1 MSDDV
6 ILVEID
12 GSGVGWLTLNRPA
25 THNAFDD
32 ALIAR
37 MTEALEGLGANADV
51 RAVVLAANGKSFS
64 AGADLGWMRRVAEY
78 TFEQNVDDAMGLAR
92 MLRTLDRLPKPTI
105 ARVQGAALG
114 GGVGLVAA
122 CDIAIAADTATFA
135 LTEVKLGL
143 VPGAISPYVIAA
155 IGARQ
160 ARRYFPTA
168 ERFDAVRALEMGL
181 VHMIA
186 PADGLDGA
194 VGEVL
199 ETLAAN
205 GPQSMAAAKD
215 LVYAI
220 AGRPIDEDV
229 MRESA
234 ERIARARASDE
245 GRARVQAFLDRRRG
259 G

>member
-12 GSGVGWLTLNRPA
+12 GSGVGWLILNRPA

-37 MTEALEGLGANADV
+37 MTEALNGLGANADV

-122 CDIAIAADTATFA
+122 CDIAVAADTATFA

-160 ARRYFPTA
+160 ARRYFLTA
-168 ERFDAVRALEMGL
+168 ERFDAARALEMGL

-205 GPQSMAAAKD
+205 GPQAMAAAKD

>member
-1 MSDDV
+1 MTADTVLVDV
-6 ILVEID
+6 D
-12 GSGVGWLTLNRPA
+12 THGVGWLTLNRPEA
-25 THNAFDD
+25 HNAFDD
-32 ALIAR
+32 VLIAR
-37 MTEALEGLGANADV
+37 LTEALEGLGANPDV

-64 AGADLGWMRRVAEY
+64 AGADLGWIRRVAEY
-78 TFEQNVDDAMGLAR
+78 TFEQNVDDAMALAR

-122 CDIAIAADTATFA
+122 CDIAVAADTATFA

-160 ARRYFPTA
+160 ARRYFLTA
-168 ERFDAVRALEMGL
+168 ERFDAARASDLGL
-181 VHMIA
+181 VHLVA
-186 PADGLDGA
+186 PAEQLGPA
-194 VGEVL
+194 VDNLL
-199 ETLAAN
+199 ETIAAN
-205 GPQSMAAAKD
+205 GPQAMAAAKN
-215 LVYAI
+215 LVFAI
-220 AGRPIDEDV
+220 AGRSINEEV

>member
-37 MTEALEGLGANADV
+37 MTEALDGLGGDPNV

-64 AGADLGWMRRVAEY
+64 AGADLGWIRRVAEY

-122 CDIAIAADTATFA
+122 CDIAIAADTAAFA

-160 ARRYFPTA
+160 ARRYFLTA
-168 ERFDAVRALEMGL
+168 ERFDAARASELGL
-181 VHMIA
+181 VHQVV
-186 PADGLDGA
+186 PAAELGSA
-194 VGEVL
+194 VDDLL
-199 ETLAAN
+199 EALAAN
-205 GPQSMAAAKD
+205 GPQAMAAAKD
-215 LVYAI
+215 LVFAI

-245 GRARVQAFLDRRRG
+245 GRARVQAFLDRPRG

>member
-6 ILVEID
+6 ILVEVD

-37 MTEALEGLGANADV
+37 MTEALEGLGGNPDV
-51 RAVVLAANGKSFS
+51 RAAVLAANGKSFS

-122 CDIAIAADTATFA
+122 CDIAVAADTATFA

-160 ARRYFPTA
+160 ARRYFLTA
-168 ERFDAVRALEMGL
+168 ERFDAARALDLGL
-181 VHMIA
+181 VHLVA

-194 VGEVL
+194 VGELL
-199 ETLAAN
+199 ETLATN
-205 GPQSMAAAKD
+205 GPQAMAGAKD

-234 ERIARARASDE
+234 ERIAGARASDE
-245 GRARVQAFLDRRRG
+245 GRARVQTFLDRPRG

>member
-12 GSGVGWLTLNRPA
+12 GSGVGWLILNRPA

-122 CDIAIAADTATFA
+122 CDIAVAADTATFA

-160 ARRYFPTA
+160 ARRYFLTA
-168 ERFDAVRALEMGL
+168 ERFDAARALEMGL

-205 GPQSMAAAKD
+205 GPQAMAAAKD